1 LTKAQLARRTGVT
14 KQGVGQA
21 CNHGPLRGAMAH
33 GKVDVDH
40 PECIDW
46 LARRALTPDDVMQ
59 ATNGSPVA
67 GLESELPSPQAAL
80 RARGDNGDALW
91 PTLQDMSVREVGEHF
106 GNVERFVVWLD
117 CTKKIVD
124 IEYRRQLVQERRGDL
139 VRRDIVR
146 QTVFGA
152 FESYHRRLLGDL
164 PRTIAARAHANALS
178 GVPKEESEALI
189 KELISGG
196 LQRIKDDCQRM
207 FKKKG
212 DKS

>member
-1 LTKAQLARRTGVT
+1 
-14 KQGVGQA
+14 
-21 CNHGPLRGAMAH
+21 MAH

-40 PECIDW
+40 PECVDW

-59 ATNGSPVA
+59 PTNGSPVA

-106 GNVERFVVWLD
+106 GNVERFVAWLD

-124 IEYRRQLVQERRGDL
+124 IEYRRQRVQERRGDL
-139 VRRDIVR
+139 VRRDLVS
-146 QTVFGA
+146 QTVFSA

-164 PRTIAARAHANALS
+164 PRTIVARVHANAQS
-178 GVPKEESEALI
+178 GVRKEESEALVE
-189 KELISGG
+189 ELISGG
-196 LQRIKDDCQRM
+196 LQRVKEEALRVLAD
-207 FKKKG
+207 KG
-212 DKS
+212 QG